1 MKELNA
7 KLGGEENGGVFYG
20 PHQAVRDG
28 AMTTALILNIM
39 AETGKR
45 LTELIAEQPQYFIE
59 KGKVSC
65 PEDKKGEVLKRLLEQ
80 VKGFNL
86 TAIDG
91 VKIRFE
97 DKSAILVRPSG
108 TEPIYRLY
116 AEAKNPKRALS
127 LVQEYSAKLAR
138 ILEAV

>member
-1 MKELNA
+1 
-7 KLGGEENGGVFYG
+7 
-20 PHQAVRDG
+20 
-28 AMTTALILNIM
+28 MTTALILNIM

-45 LTELIAEQPQYFIE
+45 LTELIGEQPQYFIE

-65 PEDKKGEVLKRLLEQ
+65 PEDKKEEVLKRLLEQ
-80 VKGFNL
+80 VKGLNL
-86 TAIDG
+86 ITIDG

-97 DKSAILVRPSG
+97 DTSAVLVRPSG

-127 LVQEYSAKLAR
+127 LVEEYSAKLAK
-138 ILEAV
+138 ILETI